1 MSVLDPK
8 DSRSSESIELTTS
21 QETVLQELARQY
33 HQHGEPVKGKEIG
46 ERIGRCAG
54 TVRNQMQSL
63 KRLDLVDGVPGPNG
77 GYEPTAKVLEI
88 LGMESPEQGT
98 TVPVFRNGDPVE
110 DASVIRIGMSTVYH
124 PTTCRAELQV
134 TGGVETFDQ
143 GDRITIGPM
152 PVSGLRLTGTF
163 SGTDSTGTKLMVT
176 VEEMETG

>member
-1 MSVLDPK
+1 MSVLDS
-8 DSRSSESIELTTS
+8 SRSPGPIELTTS

-63 KRLDLVDGVPGPNG
+63 KRLGLVEGVPGPDG
-77 GYEPTAKVLEI
+77 GYEPTTKTLEI
-88 LGMESPEQGT
+88 LGMKSPEKGT
-98 TVPVFRNGDPVE
+98 IVPVFKNGDPVK
-110 DASVIRIGMSTVYH
+110 DASVIRIDMSAVYH

-134 TGGVETFDQ
+134 TGEVDTFER
-143 GDRITIGPM
+143 GDRITVGPM

-163 SGTDSTGTKLMVT
+163 SGTDSTGTKLMVSI
-176 VEEMETG
+176 EEMDTE